1 MKKPRK
7 YDDEFKRDA
16 VALVISSGKSV
27 NEVSRELGVPNT
39 CLSRWKR
46 DHFDQLDGK
55 VAEMGSTERLPSE
68 IEKENRQ
75 LRRELA
81 EMKQQREIL
90 KKAVGIFSH
99 DPNKYM
105 DS

>member
-27 NEVSRELGVPNT
+27 NEVSRELGIPNT

-46 DHFDQLDGK
+46 DHFETLDGGTEGAR
-55 VAEMGSTERLPSE
+55 VERLPSE

-81 EMKQQREIL
+81 EIKQQREIL
-90 KKAVGIFSH
+90 KKAVGIFSR
-99 DPNKYM
+99 DPDKYM

>member
-7 YDDEFKRDA
+7 YDDQFKQDA
-16 VALVISSGKSV
+16 VALVLSSGKSV
-27 NEVSRELGVPNT
+27 NDVSRDLGVPNS

-46 DHFDQLDGK
+46 DHFGRLDGN
-55 VAEMGSTERLPSE
+55 VARSSGTERIPSE

-90 KKAVGIFSH
+90 KKAVGIFSRTP
-99 DPNKYM
+99 DKYM

>member
-7 YDDEFKRDA
+7 YDDQFKQDA
-16 VALVISSGKSV
+16 VALVMSSGKSV
-27 NEVSRELGVPNT
+27 NEVSRELGIPNT
-39 CLSRWKR
+39 CLSRWKH
-46 DHFDQLDGK
+46 DHFNKLDGG
-55 VAEMGSTERLPSE
+55 VEGSGSERLPSE

-99 DPNKYM
+99 TPDKYM